1 MAKLTDGYFYHMPV
15 AKAILER
22 PKYVNRLKPLAN
34 ESAYA
39 YEKGKG
45 YEFEKVCRGY
55 AIGEYQKLGI
65 EFDDEDIEW
74 VAAEVHWKIK
84 RLV

>member
-1 MAKLTDGYFYHMPV
+1 MAKRADAYFYRTDV
-15 AKAILER
+15 VKAIMER

-65 EFDDEDIEW
+65 AFDDEDIEW
-74 VAAEVHWKIK
+74 VVADIHWKIQ

>member
-1 MAKLTDGYFYHMPV
+1 MANLTDAYFYRTDIV
-15 AKAILER
+15 KAIMGR

-39 YEKGKG
+39 YERGRG
-45 YEFEKVCRGY
+45 FEFEKVCRGY
-55 AIGEYQKLGI
+55 VIGEYQKLGI
-65 EFDDEDIEW
+65 AFDDEDIEW
-74 VAAEVHWKIK
+74 AVADIHWKIE